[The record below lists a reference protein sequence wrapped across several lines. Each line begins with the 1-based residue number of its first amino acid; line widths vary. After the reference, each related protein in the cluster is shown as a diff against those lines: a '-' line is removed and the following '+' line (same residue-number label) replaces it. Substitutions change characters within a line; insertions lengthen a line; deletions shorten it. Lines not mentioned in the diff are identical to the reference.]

1 MKNII
6 IAIFVAFLLF
16 QCQGD
21 QTEKWNSMDLLEHGI
36 PLSVLAPDSA
46 KVEKMNLGGILQDVT
61 LRRGDDY
68 FIQIYA
74 SDAATNDV
82 TKLKADQLAE
92 VKTNRFFTRIV
103 EEDESGFIYETQ
115 IDSLTNFGFRYVHLQ
130 ADREYIFQTGLT
142 GTYSLDEVK
151 KMYNSVQQGPN

>member
-1 MKNII
+1 MKNVVFVD
-6 IAIFVAFLLF
+6 FVALFLC

-21 QTEKWNSMDLLEHGI
+21 QLEKWSSVDLLEHGI
-36 PLSVLAPDSA
+36 PLSVLAPDSIQ
-46 KVEKMNLGGILQDVT
+46 VDKMNLGGILQDVT
-61 LRRGDDY
+61 LRKGDDY

-82 TKLKADQLAE
+82 TKLKADQMAE
-92 VKTNRFFTRIV
+92 VKTNRFFTRVI
-103 EEDESGFIYETQ
+103 EEDDQGFIYETQ

-151 KMYNSVQQGPN
+151 RMYEAVQQGPN